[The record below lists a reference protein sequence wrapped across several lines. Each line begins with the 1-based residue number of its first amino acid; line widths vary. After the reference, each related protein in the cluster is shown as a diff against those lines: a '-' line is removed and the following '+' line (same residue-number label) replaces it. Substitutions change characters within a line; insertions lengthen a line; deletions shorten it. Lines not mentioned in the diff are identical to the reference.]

1 LKTNRQGEKMNW
13 HNFVECQNWG
23 MNALTVSAI
32 GTVFFTFWQLYAACV
47 QSKKVWSEKS
57 AQSVS
62 LQLFTYNLFYLV
74 TFLIYGAYKNSLAI
88 MINGLLFI
96 AFLPAVIG
104 IWKFKKTK
112 LREKIIALL
121 YSLIIP
127 AMIILPQKDLVVLA
141 SLSGIALFLVIQL
154 WDIIREGDFGALS
167 VEFIVIYLATN
178 AFWLAF
184 SITIKNV
191 PMVLFSAVVIVIYSV
206 CLYLF
211 FRYKKI
217 DSTREKKKKSN

>member
-1 LKTNRQGEKMNW
+1 MYFLA
-13 HNFVECQNWG
+13 NFDEYQNWG

-32 GTVFFTFWQLYAACV
+32 GTVFFTFWQLYAAV
-47 QSKKVWSEKS
+47 AQSKKVWSERS

-74 TFLIYGAYKNSLAI
+74 SFLIYGAYKNSLSM

-104 IWKFKKTK
+104 IWKFKKTR

-127 AMIILPQKDLVVLA
+127 AMIILPQKDLVVLI
-141 SLSGIALFLVIQL
+141 SLSGIVLFLAFQL
-154 WDIIREGDFGALS
+154 WDIIKEGEFGALS
-167 VEFIVIYLATN
+167 VEFVVIYLATN

-184 SITIKNV
+184 SITIKNA
-191 PMVLFSAVVIVIYSV
+191 PLIFFNAVVMIIYSV
-206 CLYLF
+206 CLFLF
-211 FRYKKI
+211 FRYKNLSRAK
-217 DSTREKKKKSN
+217 EFV